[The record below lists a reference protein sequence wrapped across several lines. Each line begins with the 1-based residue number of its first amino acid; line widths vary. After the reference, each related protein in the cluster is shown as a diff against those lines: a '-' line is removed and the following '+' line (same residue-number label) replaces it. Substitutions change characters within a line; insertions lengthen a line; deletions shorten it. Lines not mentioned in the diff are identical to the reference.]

1 MRVVSSQELGVRG
14 KQGVSSQKL
23 GVRGKQVVSSQES
36 GIREFPIPY
45 LLAPDYLHRMVK

>member
-14 KQGVSSQKL
+14 KQVVSSQKL
-23 GVRGKQVVSSQES
+23 GVRGKHVVSSQEP
-36 GIREFPIPY
+36 GIRDIPIPY